1 MQSFCQAMLQQN
13 SYEEQQAFRNTAK
26 TGDRWRFWFS
36 YFRNIAKEGDRWR
49 FWFSYHG
56 RLNRKPYIFGSF
68 AVGVVG
74 TAASAM
80 LDAIW
85 FPGSLI
91 VAFPVLI
98 LCVVACACLTIRRFH
113 DLNRSGWLYF
123 LTFIPL
129 LNIILGF
136 YLVFVRGTCGMNRYG
151 PDPLENR

>member
-1 MQSFCQAMLQQN
+1 MQSFCQAMLQQEP
-13 SYEEQQAFRNTAK
+13 YEEQQAFRDT
-26 TGDRWRFWFS
+26 
-36 YFRNIAKEGDRWR
+36 AKEGDWR
-49 FWFSYHG
+49 RFLFSYHD
-56 RLNRKPYIFGSF
+56 RLNRKPYIFGCL
-68 AVGVVG
+68 AAGMVE

-85 FPGSLI
+85 FPVNLI